1 MTRHVDRDAPLSG
14 GWEQVAAGCH
24 VGTSIEPRERLGT
37 SSADVAEV
45 YVPGGRQIAK
55 AQENRPPGGSAWTPL
70 PSAPGGISV
79 ALHSS
84 SAAVRRGPGFRA
96 LREVTMQDSDTVAL
110 ENSSH
115 HRDSEQHA
123 EREQTNELAAD
134 GGEDALDLGTR
145 VVDRDDIAG
154 ERNPAV
160 VTALPDEPAYAHTLD
175 ELDGEPSVADLNPA
189 YGASGMVATVAFL
202 DDLNKHVPDWRDRDV
217 EELAG
222 VVETTEALTGY
233 TYPIERLRHAPP
245 GDDAQGG
252 DER

>member
-1 MTRHVDRDAPLSG
+1 
-14 GWEQVAAGCH
+14 
-24 VGTSIEPRERLGT
+24 
-37 SSADVAEV
+37 
-45 YVPGGRQIAK
+45 
-55 AQENRPPGGSAWTPL
+55 
-70 PSAPGGISV
+70 
-79 ALHSS
+79 
-84 SAAVRRGPGFRA
+84 
-96 LREVTMQDSDTVAL
+96 MQDSDTVAL

-154 ERNPAV
+154 ERNRAV

-233 TYPIERLRHAPP
+233 TYPVERLRHAPP
-245 GDDAQGG
+245 GDNAQGG

>member
-1 MTRHVDRDAPLSG
+1 MIDRKAPLST
-14 GWEQVAAGCH
+14 GWQGVYAALDCPCP
-24 VGTSIEPRERLGT
+24 GTEDDRRTPNSTAIDLHSLRKRDKQ
-37 SSADVAEV
+37 SSGITTD
-45 YVPGGRQIAK
+45 GRTD
-55 AQENRPPGGSAWTPL
+55 WTPA
-70 PSAPGGISV
+70 PSAPGGINV
-79 ALHSS
+79 ALNSS
-84 SAAVRRGPGFRA
+84 SAAARSESGSRA
-96 LREVTMQDSDTVAL
+96 PREVTMQDSDTVAPK
-110 ENSSH
+110 NSSH
-115 HRDSEQHA
+115 YRDSEQHA

-154 ERNPAV
+154 ERNRAV
-160 VTALPDEPAYAHTLD
+160 VTALPDEPAYAYTID

-233 TYPIERLRHAPP
+233 TYPVERLRHAPP
-245 GDDAQGG
+245 GDNAQGG